1 VFGGRVEDI
10 ETVLLEE
17 RLPDGWESRVLE
29 RYGLTIITFNLK
41 AVNKVEK
48 GIDEAKFIA
57 EREDKKN
64 LKILD
69 ELEDEGVEGQS
80 EEGASSAQHAAN

>member
-1 VFGGRVEDI
+1 MEDI

-29 RYGLTIITFNLK
+29 QYGLTIITFNLK

-80 EEGASSAQHAAN
+80 EEGASSAQRAAK